1 MSPGPVTPDAARAAA
16 RTKYDRHAGTWAA
29 ALSLDTPL
37 LSIPLHSPTERAALA
52 DQGAAIGWV
61 RSWSAFA
68 VAPYAVAWGERRWAN
83 LGTQRVPE
91 RLVLD
96 SPSLVAHVAGRA
108 AHWTRLTERFARLL
122 AAVPGD
128 TSALSAALPR
138 VAKDV
143 VALDEPD
150 FTRLL
155 GVLDWLAGHP
165 ASGMFIRQLPIR
177 GVDSK
182 WVGSHRTLVQ
192 RLHLAASGHPD
203 LGLAAKPDLVRMRFL
218 DPALAPGG
226 LSDVSA
232 PLAELAALDI
242 SPGTVFVLENLET
255 VLAMPPFPGAVVVH
269 GSGYAVERLGRM
281 PWARTAQ
288 VIYWGDLDSHG
299 FAILN
304 RLRSHGVTARSV
316 LMDIQT
322 LDAYA
327 DLCVMEPVPST
338 ARLVYLTAAEL
349 ETLQVLAERG
359 NTRLEQ
365 ERIPWERAVATLS
378 RAAGSAERTVA
389 GPGNTPET
397 QLLE

>member
-1 MSPGPVTPDAARAAA
+1 MSPVPVTPDAARATA
-16 RTKYDRHAGTWAA
+16 RAKYDRLAGTWAA
-29 ALSLDTPL
+29 AVSLDTPL
-37 LSIPLHSPTERAALA
+37 LSVPLHPPTERAALA
-52 DQGAAIGWV
+52 DQGAAIAWV

-68 VAPYAVAWGERRWAN
+68 AVPDAVAWGERRWAN

-96 SPSLVAHVAGRA
+96 SPSAVSHMAGRA
-108 AHWTRLTERFARLL
+108 AHWTRLTERFERLL
-122 AAVPGD
+122 ATIPGD
-128 TSALSAALPR
+128 TSALATALPR
-138 VAKDV
+138 AARDV
-143 VALDEPD
+143 VALDDPD

-155 GVLDWLAGHP
+155 GVLDWLAVHP
-165 ASGMFIRQLPIR
+165 ASGMYIRQLPIR

-182 WVGSHRTLVQ
+182 WVGSHRSLVQ
-192 RLHLAASGHPD
+192 RLHLAASGHLD

-218 DPALAPGG
+218 DPVLAPGG

-281 PWARTAQ
+281 PWARTAP
-288 VIYWGDLDSHG
+288 VVYWGDLDSHG

-316 LMDIQT
+316 LMDIET

-327 DLCVMEPVPST
+327 DLCVVEPVPST
-338 ARLVYLTAAEL
+338 ARLGYLTAAEL
-349 ETLQVLAERG
+349 ETVRVLADRG

-365 ERIPWERAVATLS
+365 ERIPWEHALATLS
-378 RAAGSAERTVA
+378 RASVTAERPAA
-389 GPGNTPET
+389 GLQNAPKP

>member
-1 MSPGPVTPDAARAAA
+1 
-16 RTKYDRHAGTWAA
+16 
-29 ALSLDTPL
+29 
-37 LSIPLHSPTERAALA
+37 
-52 DQGAAIGWV
+52 
-61 RSWSAFA
+61 
-68 VAPYAVAWGERRWAN
+68 
-83 LGTQRVPE
+83 
-91 RLVLD
+91 VLD
-96 SPSLVAHVAGRA
+96 SPSAVAHVAGRA

-128 TSALSAALPR
+128 TSALAAALPR
-138 VAKDV
+138 VAKEV

-150 FTRLL
+150 FTRFL

-192 RLHLAASGHPD
+192 RLHLAASGHLD

-255 VLAMPPFPGAVVVH
+255 VLAMPTFPGAVVVH
-269 GSGYAVERLGRM
+269 GSGYAAERLGRL
-281 PWARTAQ
+281 PWALTAQ

-304 RLRSHGVTARSV
+304 RLRSHGGTARSLLV
-316 LMDIQT
+316 DTQT

-365 ERIPWERAVATLS
+365 ERIPCERAVATLS
-378 RAAGSAERTVA
+378 RAAGSTERPVA
-389 GPGNTPET
+389 GS
-397 QLLE
+397 

>member
-1 MSPGPVTPDAARAAA
+1 M
-16 RTKYDRHAGTWAA
+16 
-29 ALSLDTPL
+29 
-37 LSIPLHSPTERAALA
+37 
-52 DQGAAIGWV
+52 
-61 RSWSAFA
+61 
-68 VAPYAVAWGERRWAN
+68 
-83 LGTQRVPE
+83 
-91 RLVLD
+91 LD
-96 SPSLVAHVAGRA
+96 SPSAVAHVAGRA

-128 TSALSAALPR
+128 TSALAAALPR
-138 VAKDV
+138 VAKEV

-150 FTRLL
+150 FTRFL

-192 RLHLAASGHPD
+192 RLHLAASGHLD

-255 VLAMPPFPGAVVVH
+255 VLAMPTFPGAVVVH
-269 GSGYAVERLGRM
+269 GSRDAAERLGRL
-281 PWARTAQ
+281 PWALTAQ

-304 RLRSHGVTARSV
+304 RLRSHGVTARSLLV
-316 LMDIQT
+316 DTQT

-349 ETLQVLAERG
+349 ETLQVLAKRG
-359 NTRLEQ
+359 NTRLE
-365 ERIPWERAVATLS
+365 
-378 RAAGSAERTVA
+378 
-389 GPGNTPET
+389 
-397 QLLE
+397 